1 MSPASVP
8 GVQRGSWEGGVTG
21 ATGPGVR
28 CRGYDSVALD
38 GFGRSLPELPERCG
52 PKSSATKR
60 CCFPLMTINHKPS
73 GLEGA
78 GLPCWTPGFRCS
90 VFLCHGEG
98 LPRTWPHL
106 EGSEH
111 VCKLAAFQGPT
122 SPLVISCGRPV
133 GTVRAL
139 RGDSCSGLGPKAS
152 ASPRPVPRPGTL
164 LLPGCSQQP
173 LPESFCLQSGPSQ
186 LASPD
191 GQGNV

>member
-1 MSPASVP
+1 MSLASVP
-8 GVQRGSWEGGVTG
+8 GAQRGSWEGGVTG

-38 GFGRSLPELPERCG
+38 GFGLSLLELPERCG
-52 PKSSATKR
+52 PKSSATKW

-78 GLPCWTPGFRCS
+78 GLPCWTPHFRCS

-122 SPLVISCGRPV
+122 SPLVIACGHQV

-139 RGDSCSGLGPKAS
+139 SWRQLLWPRPQGLCVSPSCPPPRYPPLARMLTAAS
-152 ASPRPVPRPGTL
+152 ARVFMPPVG
-164 LLPGCSQQP
+164 P
-173 LPESFCLQSGPSQ
+173 LPTRLPRCPR
-186 LASPD
+186 
-191 GQGNV
+191 